1 MAAMACTLHT
11 AHALSCFSS
20 TLNNAGGINEASRA
34 SPAESWLRAA
44 ALPGT
49 SSIGQNTFCSG
60 GPPVSQ
66 LFDARPR
73 QILRI
78 HRPLVLASADS
89 FTDEYSRGRT
99 EQKVKIAL
107 GPYKDG
113 AIKVSAK
120 KFEVSN
126 DEIEKALKAKLGK
139 TYDFERIN
147 FTGSGA
153 KIGHMVKVS
162 FEGKY
167 SDGPN
172 AGQLIRGTKADFFE
186 LELQPRED
194 DPWKTFVEQIVK
206 NGMGQEESKSFTLTF
221 PADYKAVPLRN
232 VAARFTVTV
241 HEIGI
246 KKMLEK
252 DPRPEAAIRADIEAD
267 LRATAERKTNDLI
280 DQEVRRVLLET
291 SEADVDKVAASVS
304 WAKFGEKSLQ
314 DFKWNLLLEEV
325 ARNEKIEFEEAKAF
339 LRRQATVNFT
349 P

>member
-1 MAAMACTLHT
+1 
-11 AHALSCFSS
+11 
-20 TLNNAGGINEASRA
+20 
-34 SPAESWLRAA
+34 
-44 ALPGT
+44 
-49 SSIGQNTFCSG
+49 
-60 GPPVSQ
+60 
-66 LFDARPR
+66 
-73 QILRI
+73 
-78 HRPLVLASADS
+78 LVLAAAEANS
-89 FTDEYSRGRT
+89 FTEEYSRGRT
-99 EQKVKIAL
+99 EQKVKIKL

-113 AIKVSAK
+113 AIKVFAK

-153 KIGHMVKVS
+153 KIGHMVKIS
-162 FEGKY
+162 FAGKY
-167 SDGPN
+167 ADGPN
-172 AGQLIRGTKADFFE
+172 EGQLIKGTKADFFQ

-206 NGMGQEESKSFTLTF
+206 NGMGQEESKTFTLTF
-221 PADYKAVPLRN
+221 PADYKAAPLRN
-232 VAARFTVTV
+232 VRARFTVTV

-246 KKMLEK
+246 KKMLDK
-252 DPRPEAAIRADIEAD
+252 DPRPDGVIRAEIEAD

-280 DQEVRRVLLET
+280 DTEVRKVLLQT
-291 SEADVDKVAASVS
+291 SEADVEKVASSVS

-339 LRRQATVNFT
+339 LRQNASVTFMA
-349 P
+349 